1 MTEYQMKEYHYYEF
15 QVMDQPLTKEDRQVI
30 SRLSNRLQ
38 LTPNQAIF
46 IYYKGNFPGDPQEV
60 LLRYFDAMLYL
71 TNWGTKHLMFRL
83 PKALVD
89 IEVLQQY
96 TLERY
101 VSFSVVREYVLLNIY
116 CADDGNR
123 GWIDGEGWLPAL
135 LPLRKAL
142 LRQDYRVLY
151 LAWLMAI
158 QRNHFKQ
165 FELPLR
171 EPPVPAGLQ
180 ELSDSLSDFVE
191 FFKIDGDLLRTAAEA
206 SPELPVMSDDMLT
219 EAVKRFS
226 RNECENFL
234 SRLLQGEPHIP
245 VILHRRIQDMLDFNH
260 HERASDPSERRET
273 LALLQAAKHEEEQL
287 PQEAPLTAENP
298 PEKAALETLSQHEPQ
313 LWIKVNA
320 LIERKQIKAYREA
333 VQILSQ
339 LKEVA
344 EYQGTET
351 AFQEHIAQLQKKY
364 SRLSGFRSRLAE
376 ANLLAK

>member
-1 MTEYQMKEYHYYEF
+1 MTDYQMKEYHYYEF
-15 QVMDQPLTKEDRQVI
+15 QVVDRPLNKEDRQVI

-83 PKALVD
+83 PKALVNVE
-89 IEVLQQY
+89 ILQQY

-101 VSFSVVREYVLLNIY
+101 VSFSIVRDYVLLSIY
-116 CADDGNR
+116 CADDANK

-158 QRNHFKQ
+158 QHNHLKQ

-171 EPPVPAGLQ
+171 EPPVPPGLQ
-180 ELSDSLSDFVE
+180 HLSDPLRDFVD
-191 FFKIDGDLLRTAAEA
+191 FFKIDKELLHIAAEA
-206 SPELPVMSDDMLT
+206 SPESAIVSNDMLID
-219 EAVKRFS
+219 AIKQLS
-226 RNECENFL
+226 RNECEDFL
-234 SRLLQGEPHIP
+234 FRLALGEPYIP
-245 VILHRRIQDMLDFNH
+245 IVLHGRIQEMLGLNH
-260 HERASDPSERRET
+260 QEQHTDPAERRET
-273 LALLQAAKHEEEQL
+273 LALLQATKYEEEEL
-287 PQEAPLTAENP
+287 PEEVREIDENP
-298 PEKAALETLSQHEPQ
+298 PEKTALETLSQHESQ

-320 LIERKQIKAYREA
+320 LIDRKQIKAYKEA

-344 EYQGTET
+344 VYQCTET

-364 SRLSGFRSRLAE
+364 SRLSGFRARLIE
-376 ANLLAK
+376 ADLLSE